1 MKGPTAM
8 LWNYNVSDKE
18 EAKRMASLYGEDGT
32 RAVEPGTETETGRNL
47 VRRCGN
53 ELGVATWEAYDF
65 DPDTWTC
72 EIFSNREAAELWL
85 SGSLYLD
92 ECVELDRQLTQSVKR
107 MAALA
112 ANMSGG
118 RWIAGIQEYKDGR
131 KSLSFQLSDDA
142 GFFLITSPICK
153 TSELALGMVRDRVRE
168 ELADLDP
175 YREALEA
182 CRRVDDSSIAL
193 DKLAFYEKLKDRDIP
208 VLLGALAVATEQN
221 QRALGRLLAD
231 RKFEDMP
238 DLPDAI
244 NPMEAAFAEAKG
256 KLLEW
261 KEGGHGDGMYHF
273 YTASSYLDDYHD
285 MADEID
291 RPPPERHRRDDRIRL
306 RRRVRHLREPLR
318 GDRHHARRGRIGAC
332 ARGRRVLR
340 RGLPHARHGGHRY
353 VGCRPGNRQGGP
365 GGQTRRR
372 GARTDARAQALDSR
386 SDHDQKTRNHD

>member
-85 SGSLYLD
+85 SGFLYLD

-291 RPPPERHRRDDRIRL
+291 RPLLKGIDEMIEYGCVDESGIYENPFAAIGTMLAEAAL
-306 RRRVRHLREPLR
+306 E
-318 GDRHHARRGRIGAC
+318 HARADAEYFDEDFRMRATEGIDMWAA
-332 ARGRRVLR
+332 AREIAKAV
-340 RGLPHARHGGHRY
+340 PEVKPAEEE
-353 VGCRPGNRQGGP
+353 PA
-365 GGQTRRR
+365 QTR
-372 GARTDARAQALDSR
+372 GPK
-386 SDHDQKTRNHD
+386 H

>member
-8 LWNYNVSDKE
+8 LWNYDVSDKE
-18 EAKRMASLYGEDGT
+18 EAERMASLYGEDFT
-32 RAVEPGTETETGRNL
+32 RAVEPGMEVETGRNL

-72 EIFSNREAAELWL
+72 ETFSNREAAELWL

-92 ECVELDRQLTQSVKR
+92 ECNELDDQLTQSVKR

-118 RWIAGIQEYKDGR
+118 RWTAGIQEYRDGR
-131 KSLSFQLSDDA
+131 KSLSFQLSDET

-153 TSELALGMVRDRVRE
+153 ASELALGTARDRVRE

-182 CRRVDDSSIAL
+182 CRRVQDSSIAL
-193 DKLAFYEKLKDRDIP
+193 DKLAFYEKLKGVDMP

-231 RKFEDMP
+231 TKFVDMFK
-238 DLPDAI
+238 LPEAI
-244 NPMEAAFAEAKG
+244 NPREAAYAEAKG
-256 KLLEW
+256 KLREW
-261 KEGGHGDGMYHF
+261 KEGGRGDGMCYSD
-273 YTASSYLDDYHD
+273 AAASYLDDYYEL
-285 MADEID
+285 ADEVEHSLLSGID
-291 RPPPERHRRDDRIRL
+291 ELIAMDLVDETGVYENPAAAIGTMFAEAAL
-306 RRRVRHLREPLR
+306 E
-318 GDRHHARRGRIGAC
+318 HARADAEYFDEDFRMRATEGIDMWTA
-332 ARGRRVLR
+332 AREIAKSV
-340 RGLPHARHGGHRY
+340 PEAKPAEEEPAQTHGPKH
-353 VGCRPGNRQGGP
+353 
-365 GGQTRRR
+365 
-372 GARTDARAQALDSR
+372 
-386 SDHDQKTRNHD
+386 

>member
-8 LWNYNVSDKE
+8 LWNYDVSDKE
-18 EAKRMASLYGEDGT
+18 EAERMASLYGEDGT
-32 RAVEPGTETETGRNL
+32 RVVEPGTETETGRNL

-72 EIFSNREAAELWL
+72 ETFSNREAAELWL

-118 RWIAGIQEYKDGR
+118 RWTAGIQEYRDGR

-153 TSELALGMVRDRVRE
+153 ASELALGEVRDRVGE
-168 ELADLDP
+168 ELDNLDP

-182 CRRVDDSSIAL
+182 CRRAEDSSIAL
-193 DKLAFYEKLKDRDIP
+193 DKLAFYEKLKGEDLP

-231 RKFEDMP
+231 MKFEDMP
-238 DLPDAI
+238 ELPEAI

-261 KEGGHGDGMYHF
+261 KESGHGDARYH
-273 YTASSYLDDYHD
+273 YKLASSYLDEYHSLD
-285 MADEID
+285 KGFGRCLVESIDELIEYGYVD
-291 RPPPERHRRDDRIRL
+291 ESGVYENPIAAIGTMLAEAAL
-306 RRRVRHLREPLR
+306 E
-318 GDRHHARRGRIGAC
+318 HARADAEYFDEDFRMRATEGINLWTVAKEIIEAVPAAKPAEEEPAQ
-332 ARGRRVLR
+332 ARG
-340 RGLPHARHGGHRY
+340 PKH
-353 VGCRPGNRQGGP
+353 
-365 GGQTRRR
+365 
-372 GARTDARAQALDSR
+372 
-386 SDHDQKTRNHD
+386 

>member
-1 MKGPTAM
+1 MKGSTAM
-8 LWNYNVSDKE
+8 WNYDAVDKK
-18 EAKRMASLYGEDGT
+18 EAVRMASLYGEDAT
-32 RAVEPGTETETGRNL
+32 RTVEHGTEAETGELL
-47 VRRCGN
+47 VRSCGN
-53 ELGVATWEAYDF
+53 ELGFATWEAYDF

-72 EIFSNREAAELWL
+72 ETFSNREAAELWL

-118 RWIAGIQEYKDGR
+118 RWTAGIHEYKDGR

-153 TSELALGMVRDRVRE
+153 ASELALGEVRDRVGE
-168 ELADLDP
+168 ELDNLDP

-182 CRRVDDSSIAL
+182 CRRAEDSSIAL
-193 DKLAFYEKLKDRDIP
+193 DKLTFYEKLKGEDLP

-231 RKFEDMP
+231 MKFEDMP
-238 DLPDAI
+238 ELPEAI

-261 KEGGHGDGMYHF
+261 KESGHGDGMYYHD
-273 YTASSYLDDYHD
+273 TASSYLDDYHEL
-285 MADEID
+285 ADEIG
-291 RPPPERHRRDDRIRL
+291 RPLLRDIDELIEYGYL
-306 RRRVRHLREPLR
+306 DESGVYENPVAVIGTMLAEAALE
-318 GDRHHARRGRIGAC
+318 HARADAEYFDEDFRMRATEGIDMWTVAKEIIEAVPAAKPAEEEPAQ
-332 ARGRRVLR
+332 ARG
-340 RGLPHARHGGHRY
+340 PKH
-353 VGCRPGNRQGGP
+353 
-365 GGQTRRR
+365 
-372 GARTDARAQALDSR
+372 
-386 SDHDQKTRNHD
+386 